1 MQPAQFIMASIDR
14 NDEIEFLFIVTH
26 THKWDKDAFKA
37 IENHI
42 TKWLL
47 TADGRK
53 FVRSKEFDDVY
64 FPWSEVLHE
73 HPEVIATTPGVT
85 KIEYLPCNAFAV
97 GQDDNPAP
105 WTISTNRQTGKRR
118 IKLDHNMIEALPTRS
133 KNMPKKKASNT
144 ANPEPSPRTQIVR
157 YTAMATGP
165 FYNTASTSGHTTQR
179 KAMKEAADLQLDEL
193 YSIIVATVTVTIEP
207 ARRRPSKST

>member
-1 MQPAQFIMASIDR
+1 MQPAQFIMALIDR

-26 THKWDKDAFKA
+26 THKWDEDAFKA
-37 IENHI
+37 IGNHI

-64 FPWSEVLHE
+64 FPWSEICTE

-85 KIEYLPCNAFAV
+85 KFEYLPCHAFAV
-97 GQDDNPAP
+97 GRDDNSAP

-118 IKLDHNMIEALPTRS
+118 IELDHSMIETLPTEEQ
-133 KNMPKKKASNT
+133 KHAQEEGQQHGQP
-144 ANPEPSPRTQIVR
+144 
-157 YTAMATGP
+157 
-165 FYNTASTSGHTTQR
+165 
-179 KAMKEAADLQLDEL
+179 
-193 YSIIVATVTVTIEP
+193 
-207 ARRRPSKST
+207 